1 MKSGWSTSSQSPIK
15 LRSGFLFFF
24 LFRLPNRDGGPRLI
38 AHYILHSIHSAKN
51 DSPEVN
57 EPNVVNREV
66 ILEQVADK
74 GLFVICIR
82 SLHLFIL
89 SRLFLSFTLLFVVL
103 STTSASPSRVLNFQD
118 GVALLF
124 SSFIPWFSTFCRSKM
139 LQWQY
144 FELFDIS
151 STCWP

>member
-1 MKSGWSTSSQSPIK
+1 M
-15 LRSGFLFFF
+15 
-24 LFRLPNRDGGPRLI
+24 
-38 AHYILHSIHSAKN
+38 
-51 DSPEVN
+51 N

-74 GLFVICIR
+74 GLFVISIR

-124 SSFIPWFSTFCRSKM
+124 SSFIPWFSTLCRSKM
-139 LQWQY
+139 LQ
-144 FELFDIS
+144 
-151 STCWP
+151 

>member
-1 MKSGWSTSSQSPIK
+1 MK
-15 LRSGFLFFF
+15 
-24 LFRLPNRDGGPRLI
+24 
-38 AHYILHSIHSAKN
+38 
-51 DSPEVN
+51 

-82 SLHLFIL
+82 SVHLFIVR
-89 SRLFLSFTLLFVVL
+89 RLFLSFTLLFVVM

-124 SSFIPWFSTFCRSKM
+124 SSFIPRFNTFCRSKM
-139 LQWQY
+139 LQ
-144 FELFDIS
+144 
-151 STCWP
+151 